1 MKMRNEDK
9 DMIVNSNIQVKLTKL
24 VIIKLEGTNLD
35 WLLYSNQ
42 F

>member
-1 MKMRNEDK
+1 MKKRNENK

>member
-1 MKMRNEDK
+1 MKKRNEDK

>member
-1 MKMRNEDK
+1 MKKRNEDK

-24 VIIKLEGTNLD
+24 VITKLEGTNLD
-35 WLLYSNQ
+35 WLLYSDQ